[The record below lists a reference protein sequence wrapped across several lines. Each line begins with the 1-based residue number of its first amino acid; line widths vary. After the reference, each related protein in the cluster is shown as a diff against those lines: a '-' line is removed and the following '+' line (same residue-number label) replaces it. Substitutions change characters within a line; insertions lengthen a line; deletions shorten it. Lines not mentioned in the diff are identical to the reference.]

1 MLRGEFYIRA
11 VNGITTTVSSS
22 ARNIKPAVLHG
33 GQYPSSDGTGAD
45 SQGEP
50 ELPLTH

>member
-1 MLRGEFYIRA
+1 MLRDEFYIRD

-33 GQYPSSDGTGAD
+33 GSI
-45 SQGEP
+45 
-50 ELPLTH
+50 LPAMVLVLIVKENLSCL